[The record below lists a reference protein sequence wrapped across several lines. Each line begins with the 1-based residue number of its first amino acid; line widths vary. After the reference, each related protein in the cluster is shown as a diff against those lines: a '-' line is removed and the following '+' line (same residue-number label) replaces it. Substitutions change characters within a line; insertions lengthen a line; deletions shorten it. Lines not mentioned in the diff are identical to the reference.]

1 MFVKFFKTALH
12 LIKETFKEFQKDN
25 VVVLSAA
32 IAFYTIFSLP
42 GILIVIIRVTSL
54 FFSEQQIKTAIT
66 DQLTVQI
73 GKNVADEIRVI
84 VDNATLDQ
92 TSPLWTAI
100 GLGLVLFSASS
111 VFTIIQTAMNTIWGV
126 RAKPKKNWLKLII
139 NRLISLMMVIFLSA
153 LMLISLSLDL
163 VTTLFKDYLKF
174 VFSDNTATV
183 LSIISALFSTM
194 VVGLIF
200 GIIFKALPD
209 AKIRWKDVGIGTLAT
224 TLLFTL
230 GKYLIGLYLS
240 ASNFGSSYGAAG
252 SIVLLLIWVN
262 YSSMIMLLGGEFTQ
276 VYTRYLGRKIMPA
289 NNAVKIQINEVQ
301 VSGNGNK
308 PKIKRIQN

>member
-1 MFVKFFKTALH
+1 MYLKFFKTAIH
-12 LIKETFKEFQKDN
+12 LIKETFKEFQKDH

-42 GILIVIIRVTSL
+42 GILIIIIRVTSL

-73 GKNVADEIRVI
+73 GKNVADEIRII
-84 VDNATLDQ
+84 VDNATLDH
-92 TSPLWTAI
+92 TSPLWTVI

-126 RAKPKKNWLKLII
+126 RARPKKNWLKIII
-139 NRLISLMMVIFLSA
+139 NRLLSLMMVILLSA

-163 VTTLFKDYLKF
+163 VTTLFKDNLKY
-174 VFSDNTATV
+174 VFSGNTATV
-183 LSIISALFSTM
+183 LAIISALFSTM
-194 VVGLIF
+194 VVALIF

-209 AKIRWKDVGIGTLAT
+209 AKIRWRDVGIGTLAT

-240 ASNFGSSYGAAG
+240 ASDFGSSYGAAG

-289 NNAVKIQINEVQ
+289 KNAVKIQINEVQ
-301 VSGNGNK
+301 ISGKDNI
-308 PKIKRIQN
+308 PKVKRVQD